1 MSAESRKINEFF
13 RNARKSEVD
22 KILSDIIFTDRQN
35 EIFIKFYIKKNDI
48 NFIADSLSTSSDT
61 VNKEL
66 RKIRMKLIPVLLAL

>member
-1 MSAESRKINEFF
+1 MSAEIRKINEFF